1 MNYNKSIIFMVVSAL
16 AFALMNLLVKYLNG
30 FGVYQIVFFRAIGT
44 LAFTTPLI
52 LKNKIPYFGNKK
64 QLMII
69 RAIVGVIS
77 LTCFFQSLNY
87 IAVGTAVSLR
97 YTAPIFAAI
106 LAVFLLKEKI
116 KLLQWFLFALAFS
129 GVLIIKGFGQDINT
143 LGLVL
148 IFVSAFSN
156 GLVFVLIRKIGK
168 DESPLVI
175 INYFMLT
182 ALIFGGV
189 MSIGDWKTPNQIEWL
204 ILLSLG
210 VFGYVG
216 QLYMTK
222 AFQTGKTSVVA
233 PFKYVEVI
241 FTIIVST
248 FWFLESYSAM
258 VLLGIAIIIAALISN
273 TLYAAKK

>member
-1 MNYNKSIIFMVVSAL
+1 
-16 AFALMNLLVKYLNG
+16 
-30 FGVYQIVFFRAIGT
+30 
-44 LAFTTPLI
+44 
-52 LKNKIPYFGNKK
+52 
-64 QLMII
+64 
-69 RAIVGVIS
+69 
-77 LTCFFQSLNY
+77 
-87 IAVGTAVSLR
+87 
-97 YTAPIFAAI
+97 
-106 LAVFLLKEKI
+106 
-116 KLLQWFLFALAFS
+116 
-129 GVLIIKGFGQDINT
+129 
-143 LGLVL
+143 
-148 IFVSAFSN
+148 
-156 GLVFVLIRKIGK
+156 
-168 DESPLVI
+168 
-175 INYFMLT
+175 MLT